1 MVRTAF
7 YFCIGLFSVCILS
20 SVVFAQ
26 NLDRLVTR
34 LGLKTTTKS
43 GLCQTPHSLMLPSF
57 SSTNQYSKCE
67 KFFGAS
73 KTKQFKFSEQREALS
88 LQHIRNVS
96 SLAHQG
102 GSRLFQTTKMVPLL
116 SKTLSA
122 GIEMAY
128 RDPFLSINTTPS
140 SMSQLGTQLIVS
152 GAMKTMRYRAEYGYA
167 GHKANKG
174 LSMAPHDKVGG
185 KFLWEWQLP
194 FITPKIELSRFV
206 NTVENEFTRN
216 QTISSR
222 QEYSLGWTIPDWPSF
237 TLSYGREQNDTLN
250 QKEGS
255 RSHATFKERI
265 QTKIAIERTVGKG
278 EWSLGYSTFHNDIH
292 DQGTLEKFHSTLKG
306 TVQLF
311 QPIDLTP
318 SIGFTKQTNTKQ
330 EFSQER
336 YFANLGTTVRLSTHQ
351 IIQPSLE
358 WIRVNNRSNA
368 SMSNTLFSKIQYS
381 YRPAEYG
388 YHILAIGQYV
398 LNKNSHQVR
407 NPQTYDISVFIKKD
421 LQRIL
426 NLPHQQQFIS
436 LKLTH
441 NQQINTLASQTQPS
455 SSGVM
460 LLFSLIP

>member
-7 YFCIGLFSVCILS
+7 YFCIGLFSVSILS
-20 SVVFAQ
+20 SVVFAK
-26 NLDRLVTR
+26 NLDQLVTR
-34 LGLKTTTKS
+34 FGLKTTTKS
-43 GLCQTPHSLMLPSF
+43 GFCQTSSLPALPYF

-73 KTKQFKFSEQREALS
+73 KTRQFRFSEQREPLS
-88 LQHIRNVS
+88 LQHIRDVS
-96 SLAHQG
+96 SLVHQG

-116 SKTLSA
+116 SNALSA

-128 RDPFLSINTTPS
+128 RDPFLSINATPS
-140 SMSQLGTQLIVS
+140 STSQLGTHLVLKGS
-152 GAMKTMRYRAEYGYA
+152 MKTMRYRAEYGYV

-174 LSMAPHDKVGG
+174 LSMAPHDRVGG

-194 FITPKIELSRFV
+194 FIIPKVELSRFA
-206 NTVENEFTRN
+206 NTAENDLTRN
-216 QTISSR
+216 QTISTR
-222 QEYSLGWTIPDWPSF
+222 QEYSLGWTMPNWPSF
-237 TLSYGREQNDTLN
+237 LLSYGREQKDTLK
-250 QKEGS
+250 QEEGS
-255 RSHATFKERI
+255 RSHATLIERV
-265 QTKIAIERTVGKG
+265 QTKIAFERTVGKG
-278 EWSLGYSTFHNDIH
+278 EWSLGYSTFKNDIH

-318 SIGFTKQTNTKQ
+318 SIGFTKQTNAKQ

-336 YFANLGTTVRLSTHQ
+336 FFANIGTTIRLSTHQ
-351 IIQPSLE
+351 IIQPSFE
-358 WIRVNNRSNA
+358 WIRMNNRGNA
-368 SMSNTLFSKIQYS
+368 STSNTLFSKLQYS

-388 YHILAIGQYV
+388 YHISALGQYV
-398 LNKNSHQVR
+398 LNKNSQQVS
-407 NPQTYDISVFIKKD
+407 NPQTYDISVFVKKD
-421 LQRIL
+421 LHDFL

-441 NQQINTLASQTQPS
+441 NQQINTLSSQSQPS
-455 SSGVM
+455 SSTAM